1 MSLDALIEAARTG
14 TFPPVAV
21 LAGSERLLVERAVD
35 ALRKAAK
42 AEPGGFNSDVFQGQG
57 LQAQALVSTARM
69 LPMMA
74 QTRFILVRHA
84 DAIPQGELDTICA
97 YVKKPVPE
105 TCLVFVSEKLD
116 GRSKLAK
123 AAQEVGA
130 FHEALPPQLRDLPPL
145 LQGEARARGHALSVE
160 AAQALSDAL
169 GADLSALDDALERLS
184 LYVGEGKPIELDAV
198 EASVVHARTDSVWA
212 LVDAVGARNKRAAM
226 ASAGSLLGSQ
236 EPPLRILALVARQMR
251 TIARMR
257 TALKSGLKEQ
267 EAAQKAGAPPFKA
280 RELAALAR
288 KFDDAHMRRAF
299 ATLAEADLLLKG
311 SKVPGPRV
319 LEQTLLTLCG

>member
-1 MSLDALIEAARTG
+1 VSLEGLIEGARAG
-14 TFPPVAV
+14 SFPPVAV
-21 LAGSERLLVERAVD
+21 IAGSERLLVERAVA
-35 ALRKAAK
+35 ALREAAK
-42 AEPGGFNSDVFQGQG
+42 AEPGGFNSDVLQGQG
-57 LQAQALVSTARM
+57 LQAQALINTARM

-84 DAIPQGELDTICA
+84 DAIPAGELDAICA
-97 YVKKPVPE
+97 YLKKPVAE

-116 GRSKLAK
+116 GRSKLSK

-130 FHEALPPQLRDLPPL
+130 FHEAVPPQLRDLPPL
-145 LQGEARARGHALSVE
+145 LQGEARTRGHQLSLE
-160 AAQALSDAL
+160 AAQALAEAL
-169 GADLSALDDALERLS
+169 GADLSALDDALERIS

-198 EASVVHARTDSVWA
+198 EASVTHARTDSVWA
-212 LVDAVGARNKRAAM
+212 LVDAVGARNKRVAM

-236 EPPLRILALVARQMR
+236 EPPLRILALVARQLR

-257 TALKSGLKEQ
+257 SALKSGLKEQ
-267 EAAQKAGAPPFKA
+267 EAAQKAGAPSFKA
-280 RELAALAR
+280 RELAQLAR
-288 KFDDAHMRRAF
+288 KFDDAHLRRAF

-319 LEQTLLTLCG
+319 LENALLALCG